1 VPPVAV
7 DARVLVAGAAQD
19 PELIAGFLGAY
30 RLLISDL
37 VLVTGCEEP
46 LADPERVASLRAAI
60 RDVDPELEVV
70 ETVLRP
76 RPVEPLAGKR
86 VAFFSTAPAAIHDRL
101 RSHLRDAE
109 GTEVV
114 MVSGNLSRREALR
127 ADLQSKSARAAE
139 VFLVELKAAAIDV
152 VAEAAEE
159 QGVQIVLADNAV
171 IPLEDDLDAR
181 LRALAPARVAA

>member
-1 VPPVAV
+1 
-7 DARVLVAGAAQD
+7 
-19 PELIAGFLGAY
+19 
-30 RLLISDL
+30 
-37 VLVTGCEEP
+37 
-46 LADPERVASLRAAI
+46 
-60 RDVDPELEVV
+60 
-70 ETVLRP
+70 
-76 RPVEPLAGKR
+76 
-86 VAFFSTAPAAIHDRL
+86 
-101 RSHLRDAE
+101 
-109 GTEVV
+109 

-127 ADLQSKSARAAE
+127 ADLLSKSARAAE